1 MPTPL
6 PWITDRLPTAADG
19 DKDGDVVILLDGDNN
34 AWCGSHW
41 WRVKLGQAWL
51 AFTPPAT
58 PSTSEPTPSTPAP
71 LTRRILSITRTVYG
85 AIHTIDAVADDG
97 TAWWK
102 VPGEV
107 NWTQLPPLPEREAE
121 ELL

>member
-6 PWITDRLPTAADG
+6 PWITDRLPTAADC
-19 DKDGDVVILLDGDNN
+19 DEDGDVIILIFGNR
-34 AWCGSHW
+34 AWCRSCWGS
-41 WRVKLGQAWL
+41 VEPGQPWL

-58 PSTSEPTPSTPAP
+58 ASTSEPTPSTPAP
-71 LTRRILSITRTVYG
+71 LTRRIVSITRTVYG

-107 NWTQLPPLPEREAE
+107 NWTQLPPLPDRDAQP
-121 ELL
+121 